1 MIDLLKDLN
10 EPQREAVTTIEGPV
24 MVIAGAGSGKTRA
37 LTYRVAYMIQE
48 GIDPFSIM
56 ALTFTNK
63 AAREMKERIM
73 QLVNAS
79 DARNV
84 WMGTFHSIFAR
95 ILRIEAEKI
104 GFTPNFSIYD
114 TDDSKT
120 LITQILKDLNI
131 DTKVYPPKQVL
142 SRISSA
148 KSSLY
153 SPEDYA
159 NDADIQEAD
168 RKSNK
173 PLIAQ
178 LFKLYNDRLHR
189 ANAMDFDDIL
199 YFTNILLRDNPD
211 VLYKYQNHFKFILVD
226 EYQDTN
232 YAQYLIV
239 KRIAALFENICVVGD
254 DAQSIYAFRGANIQ
268 NILNFKNDYPDYKLI
283 RLEQNY
289 RSTQNIVNASNSV
302 IAHNKDQI
310 KKKVW
315 SDKEKGELIGLIH
328 ANSDTEEGTMVA
340 NSIFGYK
347 MTRHLANKDFAILYR
362 TNAQSRSMEEALR
375 KQNIPYIIYGG
386 LSFYDRKE
394 IKDLLAYFRV
404 VINPEDEQAL
414 LRIINYP
421 ARGIGK
427 TSIERMMVTA
437 NEQRTSIWKCMEND
451 IYPKD
456 FNMGTLNR
464 FRDFMV
470 MIKSFQTLQEKMNA
484 FELAKHITNAIGLIK
499 VLKEDDSPEG
509 VARVENVEELLNA
522 IMEFSDRQV
531 DETTGETARVDL
543 VQFMEDVALLTD
555 REMKK
560 DDDGDCVSLMT
571 IHSAKGLEFPYVYVV
586 GMEENLFPG
595 ILSLSTR
602 EELEEE
608 RRLFYVAITRAMT
621 KLTLSYAEQRYR
633 YGNLTLS
640 ERSRFVDEI
649 DPTLIEQTQKATF
662 RGTSQIGG
670 HSPFGGRTFG
680 RPITEPQQHGFRKI
694 ENTPTGRPAA
704 NPTPIPQDF
713 QPSNP
718 DLLQEGMRVMHAK
731 FGAGT
736 ILSIEGAGANKKAS
750 VQFDLAGVKMLML
763 KFAKLKIIP

>member
-1 MIDLLKDLN
+1 MIDLMKDLN

-48 GIDPFSIM
+48 GVDPFSIM

-104 GFTPNFSIYD
+104 GFTTNFSIYD
-114 TDDSKT
+114 TDDSKA
-120 LITQILKDLNI
+120 LITQILKDLNL
-131 DTKVYPPKQVL
+131 DTKVYPAKQVL
-142 SRISSA
+142 SRISAA

-159 NDADIQEAD
+159 NDPEIQETD

-178 LFKLYNDRLHR
+178 LFKLYNERLHR

-199 YFTNILLRDNPD
+199 YFTNVLLRDNPD

-232 YAQYLIV
+232 FAQYLIV

-289 RSTQNIVNASNSV
+289 RSTQNIVNASNAV

-340 NSIFGYK
+340 NSIFQYK
-347 MTRHLANKDFAILYR
+347 MNRHLPNKSFAILYR

-375 KQNIPYIIYGG
+375 KQNIPYKIYGG

-427 TSIERMMVTA
+427 TSVERMMVVA
-437 NEQRTSIWKCMEND
+437 NEHRTSIWKCMENNVF
-451 IYPKD
+451 PQD
-456 FNMGTLNR
+456 FNMGTVNK

-470 MIKSFQTLQEKMNA
+470 MIKSFQTLQAKMNA
-484 FELAKHITNAIGLIK
+484 FELAKHITNTIGLIK

-509 VARVENVEELLNA
+509 ISRVENVEELLNA

-555 REMKK
+555 SEMKK
-560 DDDGDCVSLMT
+560 DDPDEDYVSLMT

-649 DPTLIEQTQKATF
+649 DASLIEQTQKASF
-662 RGTSQIGG
+662 RGTS
-670 HSPFGGRTFG
+670 SMGGRSFG
-680 RPITEPQQHGFRKI
+680 RFSEHGFRNLP
-694 ENTPTGRPAA
+694 NTSSPRPTTSQ
-704 NPTPIPQDF
+704 PTSTSTAPQ
-713 QPSNP
+713 QNLEPSNP

-736 ILSIEGAGANKKAS
+736 VLSIEGAGANKKAS
-750 VQFDLAGVKMLML
+750 VHFDHAGVKMLML
-763 KFAKLKIIP
+763 KFARLAIIK